1 MAPDVLSFEDGAFGR
16 NRTLLVLGGKCVG
29 ADLKTPR
36 LSISLGIAF
45 WM

>member
-1 MAPDVLSFEDGAFGR
+1 VAPDVLSFEDGGFGR
-16 NRTLLVLGGKCVG
+16 NRTFLVLGGKCVG